1 MYQWITELYNFIDP
15 YMTVLVPMTQQR
27 FSGFDGKVETETTI
41 PERHVSQEQVLVDEI
56 RMALSRWLDIWTVL
70 RSRVSSNE
78 WSLMGFHKKGYNVWL
93 ISQLLVTDRRFS
105 ELIVSM
111 EVNCPDKLK
120 RLSALLRNDHD

>member
-27 FSGFDGKVETETTI
+27 SSGFDGKVEPETMI
-41 PERHVSQEQVLVDEI
+41 PEQHVSQEQVPVDQI
-56 RMALSRWLDIWTVL
+56 RMALSRWRDIWTIL

-78 WSLMGFHKKGYNVWL
+78 WSLMGFYKNGYNVWL
-93 ISQLLVTDRRFS
+93 ISHLLVTDRRFS
-105 ELIVSM
+105 ELIMSM

-120 RLSALLRNDHD
+120 RLSVLLQNDHD